1 MLTTAILWLSVSLP
15 AAEPG
20 SGRGRGGR
28 GHVQAA
34 EQRRGAALV
43 LWGAAAR
50 AAGRCRLRQRDGDG
64 RGRAARCRTRGGG
77 CSAAT
82 SGAGSSSASPRDSAI
97 ASPARWWAWADG
109 RLALSVNPSTEPPGT
124 QYGRCDPHLLLFDTR
139 KLDEPPDDAP
149 AAVAEGGAFHRP
161 LVSRHRRRR
170 GPGRGPR
177 PEHRRHHERPALG
190 VRLGRR
196 RLLPH
201 RRDRLP
207 DPGVL
212 SPGGAPRPG
221 GPRHGDR
228 RHRRAE
234 RDLAGLQEAEDRPR
248 LGLRLPPPLL
258 HHVRPTSRRTDFAPP
273 VEIDTVEAT
282 GGHIT
287 NLDLWVDPDGTAHLL
302 YLKTDLTPA
311 LRDEFFPGRP
321 IVTTLEHVEIAGGKV
336 SRRTTLAPA
345 ARRPAR
351 PRTTPAS
358 TSPRTAPSG
367 SSSSSPAAGPTA
379 PPSSR
384 TASSRSAPAGKRPRP
399 CPSPSRRRFPPSSPP
414 PSAAAAG
421 RRTCWI
427 SSASAETERRCG
439 MRGCG

>member
-1 MLTTAILWLSVSLP
+1 MRRP
-15 AAEPG
+15 A
-20 SGRGRGGR
+20 
-28 GHVQAA
+28 
-34 EQRRGAALV
+34 
-43 LWGAAAR
+43 
-50 AAGRCRLRQRDGDG
+50 D
-64 RGRAARCRTRGGG
+64 
-77 CSAAT
+77 AT
-82 SGAGSSSASPRDSAI
+82 
-97 ASPARWWAWADG
+97 
-109 RLALSVNPSTEPPGT
+109 
-124 QYGRCDPHLLLFDTR
+124 
-139 KLDEPPDDAP
+139 

-161 LVSRHRRRR
+161 LVPRHRRRR
-170 GPGRGPR
+170 GPGRGAR

-190 VRLGRR
+190 VRHGRR

-212 SPGGAPRPG
+212 SPGGPPRPG

-234 RDLAGLQEAEDRPR
+234 RDVAGLQEAEDRPR

-258 HHVRPTSRRTDFAPP
+258 HQYARHHADRLRPAGRDRHGRGHRRPHQQP
-273 VEIDTVEAT
+273 R
-282 GGHIT
+282 
-287 NLDLWVDPDGTAHLL
+287 P
-302 YLKTDLTPA
+302 
-311 LRDEFFPGRP
+311 PGRP
-321 IVTTLEHVEIAGGKV
+321 GRDGPSPLPEDGPDPHAP
-336 SRRTTLAPA
+336 RRVLPRPADRHDPRARRDRRGQGLPADHARAPA

-379 PPSSR
+379 RPSSR
-384 TASSRSAPAGKRPRP
+384 TASSRSAPAGTAVTPSL
-399 CPSPSRRRFPPSSPP
+399 SPSRRRSPPSSPP

-427 SSASAETERRCG
+427 SSAPAETARRCG